1 MMTLCWGCGNAV
13 PDAEG
18 ERGCPW
24 SREGKPVEGW
34 VAERRDI
41 RIQPKRP
48 GEERRAVEKLPG
60 HYMPGVCAGVR
71 RTMKMKK
78 LIAVIVLAGALV
90 LLGGC
95 RESDRV
101 SHNISQEADNFKR
114 HSKNH
119 GYQCPG

>member
-1 MMTLCWGCGNAV
+1 MMTICWACGNAV

-48 GEERRAVEKLPG
+48 GEERRAVESYQVITCPSFVPG
-60 HYMPGVCAGVR
+60 
-71 RTMKMKK
+71 
-78 LIAVIVLAGALV
+78 
-90 LLGGC
+90 
-95 RESDRV
+95 
-101 SHNISQEADNFKR
+101 
-114 HSKNH
+114 
-119 GYQCPG
+119 